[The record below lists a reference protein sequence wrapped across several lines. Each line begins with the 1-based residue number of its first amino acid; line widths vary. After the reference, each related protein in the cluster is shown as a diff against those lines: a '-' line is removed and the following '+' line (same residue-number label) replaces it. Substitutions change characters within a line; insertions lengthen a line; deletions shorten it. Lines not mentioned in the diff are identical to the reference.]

1 MPQFGRAASLRL
13 RRLRED
19 AKSSR
24 PCSRNGQEDEKRF
37 SREMLLLKS
46 ITMAVAVL
54 GLLLPNFCA
63 GQPLTPVEALDRYL
77 ASRGQPPACS
87 DPVFNVQIDASMPT
101 LRKQGSMSGLKQVSY
116 TGQVVYRGLRFTGD
130 RLVKT
135 AVIARFLAHDTNP
148 AERTGDVAVSRQNYW
163 FTYNKRSDYN
173 GLSAYVFLLK
183 PRRKRA
189 GLFRGELWLNAE
201 TGVPLRL
208 WGDLVKSPSIFI
220 GSFRFVQDYQTVGG
234 CSQPLRLLLTAHT
247 RIAGIAEMVIWLHP
261 VEVVPSLEDGGQ
273 PQDADSEQ

>member
-1 MPQFGRAASLRL
+1 
-13 RRLRED
+13 
-19 AKSSR
+19 
-24 PCSRNGQEDEKRF
+24 
-37 SREMLLLKS
+37 
-46 ITMAVAVL
+46 MAVAVL
-54 GLLLPNFCA
+54 GLLLPNFCS
-63 GQPLTPVEALDRYL
+63 GQPLTPAEALDRYL
-77 ASRGQPPACS
+77 ASRDQPPACS
-87 DPVFNVQIDASMPT
+87 DSVFKVQIDASMPA
-101 LRKQGSMSGLKQVSY
+101 LHKQGSMSGLKLVSY
-116 TGQVVYRGLRFTGD
+116 TGQIVYRGLRFTGD
-130 RLVKT
+130 KLVKT

-163 FTYNKRSDYN
+163 FTYNKTSDYD

-189 GLFRGELWLNAE
+189 WLFRGELWLAAD
-201 TGVPLRL
+201 TAAPLRF

-220 GSFRFVQDYQTVGG
+220 RSFRLVQDYQRVGG

>member
-1 MPQFGRAASLRL
+1 
-13 RRLRED
+13 
-19 AKSSR
+19 
-24 PCSRNGQEDEKRF
+24 
-37 SREMLLLKS
+37 
-46 ITMAVAVL
+46 MAVAVL

-261 VEVVPSLEDGGQ
+261 VEVVPKLQNGGQ
-273 PQDADSEQ
+273 PPNADSEQ